1 MHEEGVPMLLGTDAP
16 NPFVVPGFSV
26 YREAGLLA
34 HAGLSPFDV
43 LRAATVDAARY
54 RGDLGECGTVTPGKR
69 ADLLVLERDPLSDV
83 EALRSISTV
92 VANGFVLARA
102 TARGARGG
110 EPATP
115 PCGATR

>member
-1 MHEEGVPMLLGTDAP
+1 
-16 NPFVVPGFSV
+16 
-26 YREAGLLA
+26 
-34 HAGLSPFDV
+34 V

-92 VANGFVLARA
+92 VANGFALARA
-102 TARGARGG
+102 TLAALVAESLRRRRAER
-110 EPATP
+110 PVSP
-115 PCGATR
+115 V